1 MIALAARSFAG
12 PFMAPLWSPLRGA
25 GVYAVMTPG
34 WRLLT
39 FRALAFGEAEDLA
52 SQGLL
57 RRHPKYRE
65 WLSIVGTEWNLYV
78 ATHPMALSTPGERGA
93 VLRELSRGYRRE
105 FIPLA

>member
-1 MIALAARSFAG
+1 MITLAARGFAG
-12 PFMAPLWSPLRGA
+12 PFMAPLWSPPRGA

-39 FRALAFGEAEDLA
+39 FRALEFGEAADLA
-52 SQGLL
+52 SHELL

-78 ATHPMALSTPGERGA
+78 ATHEMALSSPAERGA
-93 VLRELSRGYRRE
+93 VLRELSRGYRPE
-105 FIPLA
+105 FTPLA